1 MPRSYK
7 EFLEGKHSYPQ
18 ILFATEWEKKLESF
32 LNEKPEVRR
41 L

>member
-7 EFLEGKHSYPQ
+7 ELLEGNHSYPQ
-18 ILFATEWEKKLESF
+18 ILFATEWEKKLKAF
-32 LNEKPEVRR
+32 LNEKTEVRR